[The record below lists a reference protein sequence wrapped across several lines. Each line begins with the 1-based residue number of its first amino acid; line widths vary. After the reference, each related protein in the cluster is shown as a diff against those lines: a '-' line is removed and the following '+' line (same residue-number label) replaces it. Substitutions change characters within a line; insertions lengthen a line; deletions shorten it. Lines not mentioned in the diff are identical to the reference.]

1 MTQSGHCDLSVFDNF
16 NRDVA
21 AHLALES
28 ALVVIWLV
36 GFNARKPHRR
46 AALGADRVF
55 KFVV

>member
-21 AHLALES
+21 ARLALER

-46 AALGADRVF
+46 AAFGADRVF